1 MKIYR
6 ILCLGAA
13 AIVAPLA
20 LANLPFTNEAFG
32 KIEGTLDFCVQADPQ
47 ATAEYEERKQLLVR
61 DVPEKEMDEARQT
74 QDYQDAHEWVSAALG
89 KIPKAQ
95 AAKAC
100 GDFLKGK

>member
-13 AIVAPLA
+13 VIAPPLA

-47 ATAEYEERKQLLVR
+47 AAPEYEERKKLLVR
-61 DVPEKEMDEARQT
+61 DVPGQEMDEARQT
-74 QDYQDAHEWVSAALG
+74 QEYLDAREWISAALG
-89 KIPKAQ
+89 KVPKAQ
-95 AAKAC
+95 AVKAC
-100 GDFLKGK
+100 GDFLKGE